1 MSLFVSSHRLLRVHL
16 YTSFLYRQEDK
27 EEGDNGEMR
36 NEKRSKK
43 KKRSTR
49 EKKIEKKK
57 RKRCLF
63 RVWDFFLLSLSP
75 FLDFSSLSEVCRH
88 IQKSSSLFVTVL
100 WKRSRRNSREE
111 EEEQTQEEEEEE
123 EWRRWWSLDERRRR

>member
-1 MSLFVSSHRLLRVHL
+1 M

-43 KKRSTR
+43 KKKDRDKR

-57 RKRCLF
+57 EKDVYLGF
-63 RVWDFFLLSLSP
+63 GIFF
-75 FLDFSSLSEVCRH
+75 
-88 IQKSSSLFVTVL
+88 SLF
-100 WKRSRRNSREE
+100 
-111 EEEQTQEEEEEE
+111 
-123 EWRRWWSLDERRRR
+123 